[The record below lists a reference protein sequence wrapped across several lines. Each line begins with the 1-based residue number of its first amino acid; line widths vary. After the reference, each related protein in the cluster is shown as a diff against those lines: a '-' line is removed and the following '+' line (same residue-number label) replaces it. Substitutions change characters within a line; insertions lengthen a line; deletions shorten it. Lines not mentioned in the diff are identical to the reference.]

1 LYWFLEPVEPTKSPG
16 EKHMEREFFD
26 VIQSFFGNAFGFEVR
41 YTLENVTEV
50 VDHWPWKIHVKES

>member
-16 EKHMEREFFD
+16 EKHMEWEFFD

-50 VDHWPWKIHVKES
+50 VDH